1 MTFAKLMPMLMV
13 VESLLAAVVYAVQR
27 DWRHAFYWFSSACI
41 ILSVTL

>member
-1 MTFAKLMPMLMV
+1 MLAKILPLVMTA
-13 VESLLAAVVYAVQR
+13 ESLLVAVFYVVQR